1 MNKPTISNSENG
13 NKILTIQELS
23 EYLKVPLSTLYGLTQ
38 KGKIPAIKV
47 GKHWRYL
54 EKDILSLWPERSF
67 Q

>member
-1 MNKPTISNSENG
+1 MTNDS

-23 EYLKVPLSTLYGLTQ
+23 RYLKVPLSTLYGLTQ
-38 KGKIPAIKV
+38 KGKIPAVKV

-54 EKDILSLWPERSF
+54 EKDILNLWPGRSP